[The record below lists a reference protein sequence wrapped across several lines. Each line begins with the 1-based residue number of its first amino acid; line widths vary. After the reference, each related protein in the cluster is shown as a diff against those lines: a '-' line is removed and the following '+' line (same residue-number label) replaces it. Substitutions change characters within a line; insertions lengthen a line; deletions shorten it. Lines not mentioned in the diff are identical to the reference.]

1 MTYSRTVLR
10 KYMNAKPAIGWLNT
24 DSDQLLINDVSVVL
38 QALADNIA
46 IYKIPDPPLADVQ
59 LSLDNFST
67 VAHMVGRTP
76 ADNLNKGNLRLVLTN
91 FVRSLSYYVA
101 KTCGGSMVNLILSG
115 FPPQKGKGQPVGKPA
130 QPQGLVVRH
139 GANLGELA
147 ARVNPVFGAA
157 IYSYRLLAN
166 TPGAVPVV
174 VQDTAASHLFEG
186 LISGVKYTIDVSA
199 SGTGGTVSDWSG
211 AISLTAD

>member
-1 MTYSRTVLR
+1 
-10 KYMNAKPAIGWLNT
+10 MNAKPAIGWLNT

-38 QALADNIA
+38 QALAANIA

-59 LSLDNFST
+59 LALDNFST
-67 VAHMVGRTP
+67 VVHIVGRSP

-91 FVRSLSYYVA
+91 LVRSLSYYVA
-101 KTCGGSMVNLILSG
+101 KTCNGSMVNLVLSG

-130 QPQGLVVRH
+130 QPQGLVVKH

-147 ARVNPVFGAA
+147 TRVNPVFGAA
-157 IYSYRLLAN
+157 IYTYRLLAN
-166 TPGAVPVV
+166 TPGALPVL
-174 VQDTAASHLFEG
+174 VQDTATTHTFPG
-186 LISGVKYTIDVSA
+186 LIAGVKYTIDVCA
-199 SGTGGTVSDWSG
+199 TGTGGTTSDWSG